1 MTAINN
7 KNIKRIIKRRITM
20 EIAIQINNIL
30 WMKDIKVAHL
40 NIAK

>member
-7 KNIKRIIKRRITM
+7 KNIKRITM
-20 EIAIQINNIL
+20 EIAIQIKNTL
-30 WMKDIKVAHL
+30 WMKDIKVVHL

>member
-7 KNIKRIIKRRITM
+7 KNIKRITM